1 VAATEKA
8 KRKRCG
14 DAHLVLSFGALH
26 GKVAVKEGG
35 EVREVAKRDP
45 LDGNTLGQLG
55 ILAPENERRCEHK
68 KEGIKTKG
76 REAHL
81 FLRCSLISLDT
92 CFIVQA

>member
-1 VAATEKA
+1 MTATEKA
-8 KRKRCG
+8 KGKRCG
-14 DAHLVLSFGALH
+14 NAHLVLSFGALH